1 MAGKNVKKQSVFTA
15 MAFLLLPLL
24 AIADDYEEQMYYE
37 EEAQYEE
44 DYYIQA
50 EIESANAE
58 PKEENEFLE
67 AGSVMQQPE
76 TADSPA
82 GEVRSAVCVLV
93 LQQLG
98 IPYVP
103 GGDNPESG
111 FDCSGLIQYV
121 FYNNGI
127 AIPRNSRSQ
136 FSCGD
141 KVGLSEIQ
149 PGDVVFFQVYSKGEY
164 GQGAVLNK
172 VTEYVKTKP
181 THVGIY
187 LGNGV
192 FIHAPSRGQTVK
204 KSDLKSRFWRSH
216 LIGIRNYTSKQAWED
231 SETTGVSVNA
241 DALVTDT
248 AKAAKKAGKIFGKA
262 VKVYKAAQ
270 EELLKP

>member
-1 MAGKNVKKQSVFTA
+1 MAEKNVITQSIFAA
-15 MAFLLLPLL
+15 MVFLLLPFMVS
-24 AIADDYEEQMYYE
+24 ADDYEEQAE
-37 EEAQYEE
+37 YEE
-44 DYYIQA
+44 DYYIQS
-50 EIESANAE
+50 ELESAEAMPE
-58 PKEENEFLE
+58 EENEFLE
-67 AGSVMQQPE
+67 VGSVIQQPGAE
-76 TADSPA
+76 NSLT
-82 GEVRSAVCVLV
+82 GEVRSAVCLLA

-127 AIPRNSRSQ
+127 AIPRNSRNQ
-136 FSCGD
+136 FSCGE
-141 KVGLSEIQ
+141 KVDLSAVQ

-187 LGNGV
+187 LGNGI

-216 LIGIRNYTSKQAWED
+216 LIGIRNYTSKQAWEA
-231 SETTGVSVNA
+231 SETTGISVNA
-241 DALVTDT
+241 EAFGVDT
-248 AKAAKKAGKIFGKA
+248 ARAAKKAGKILGKA
-262 VKVYKAAQ
+262 VKAYKAAK
-270 EELLKP
+270 EELTKP